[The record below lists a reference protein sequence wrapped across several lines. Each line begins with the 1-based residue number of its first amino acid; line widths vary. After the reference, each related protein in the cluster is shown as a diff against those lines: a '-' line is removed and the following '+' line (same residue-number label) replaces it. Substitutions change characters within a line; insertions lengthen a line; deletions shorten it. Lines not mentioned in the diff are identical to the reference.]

1 MPSATRGFRGSV
13 EFALAALA
21 VSAIPERAKRD
32 GWAAEYA
39 SPAAHVVSGWVEA
52 LTSATLFVV
61 GLLRYA
67 AGFNRGAGWTY
78 VVHRPTLTYGDFFG
92 VGALGYL
99 SYLLTPV
106 AWLTVYCFAE
116 GIVRALDAALSR
128 RMLGIALVALPWRL
142 VGTASRGRE
151 RARLARRLGP
161 ERPDEV
167 IAWEGSAVALTVLAS
182 RRKPWAPHQVIR
194 YGDGFFRLLGVTAA
208 RQGGHEAFRYDFG
221 HLEPREVI
229 RGAVLEY
236 TPGGRPAGAS
246 AAESATPPEAH
257 GRT

>member
-39 SPAAHVVSGWVEA
+39 SPAAHVASGWFEA
-52 LTSATLFVV
+52 LASATLFVV
-61 GLLRYA
+61 GLLRYV

-106 AWLTVYCFAE
+106 AWLTMYCFAE

-128 RMLGIALVALPWRL
+128 RMLGIGLVALPWRL
-142 VGTASRGRE
+142 VGAASRGRE

-167 IAWEGSAVALTVLAS
+167 IAWEGSPVALTVLAS
-182 RRKPWAPHQVIR
+182 RRKPWSTSQVIEYR
-194 YGDGFFRLLGVTAA
+194 GEFYFLQRVTAA
-208 RQGGHEAFRYDFG
+208 RQGGHGAFRYDFA

-229 RGAVLEY
+229 RGTPIRYPDEAVS
-236 TPGGRPAGAS
+236 PAGFGA
-246 AAESATPPEAH
+246 
-257 GRT
+257 GRGDGPAPGPS